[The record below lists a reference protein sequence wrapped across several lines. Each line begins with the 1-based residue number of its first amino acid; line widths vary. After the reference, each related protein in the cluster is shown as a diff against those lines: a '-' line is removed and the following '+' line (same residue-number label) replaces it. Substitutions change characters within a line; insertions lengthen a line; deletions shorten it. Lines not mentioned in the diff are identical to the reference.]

1 MTENPNPNHHPRPY
15 DVVLGGNNP
24 PVKVSRGATEKQ
36 LSQAQTSS
44 ARVNT
49 SLAGE
54 ESSQSQASPTQS
66 SDLEKTSERETSTV
80 GGGTLLRWIFWFGVA
95 VFYFINPETNGSP
108 FESIANTCLIAWVI
122 GLINPNW
129 KIRFGLP
136 NSRWTVTLIYLT
148 IAVIYMMISLG
159 G

>member
-1 MTENPNPNHHPRPY
+1 MAENPNNQPRPY

-24 PVKVSRGATEKQ
+24 LAKVSTGATGKQ
-36 LSQAQTSS
+36 STQAQTTS

-49 SLAGE
+49 NLTGE
-54 ESSQSQASPTQS
+54 QSSQSQGAPTQS
-66 SDLEKTSERETSTV
+66 STVEKSSELETSTV

-129 KIRFGLP
+129 TIRFGLP

>member
-1 MTENPNPNHHPRPY
+1 MAENPNNHPRPY

-24 PVKVSRGATEKQ
+24 PVKVSSGSTGKQ
-36 LSQAQTSS
+36 SSQAQTSS

-49 SLAGE
+49 GLAGE
-54 ESSQSQASPTQS
+54 QSSQSQASPAQS
-66 SDLEKTSERETSTV
+66 STVEKSSELETSTV

-129 KIRFGLP
+129 TIRLSLP

-148 IAVIYMMISLG
+148 IVVIYMMIS
-159 G
+159 